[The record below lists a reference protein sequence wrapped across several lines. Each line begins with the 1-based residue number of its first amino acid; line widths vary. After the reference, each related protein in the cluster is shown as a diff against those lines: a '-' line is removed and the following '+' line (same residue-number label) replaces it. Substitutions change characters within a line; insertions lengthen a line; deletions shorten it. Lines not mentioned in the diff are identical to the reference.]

1 MYYTRINRCW
11 KSIMVKAKIDSSSEK
26 TTSIILRVIFFRKS
40 SLNKWALMMMG
51 KKDPTEMRLLFSH
64 SPWLNTNLVQRLSPF
79 DYSFFGICLFRL
91 VQKNIW
97 VAFWAMMIMI
107 TCFPMTYL
115 MRTIFIIRLMPD
127 RWSFHFP
134 IQWKS
139 SEVVEWDRYVK
150 KGLLSKVVIW
160 LLHDRHK
167 NVL

>member
-1 MYYTRINRCW
+1 MLKKYYGESKNRLLFREDN
-11 KSIMVKAKIDSSSEK
+11 KHHFEGY
-26 TTSIILRVIFFRKS
+26 FFRKS

-51 KKDPTEMRLLFSH
+51 KKDPTTMRLLFSH

-115 MRTIFIIRLMPD
+115 MRTIFFIRLMPD
-127 RWSFHFP
+127 PWSFHFP

-139 SEVVEWDRYVK
+139 SEVIEWDRYVK
-150 KGLLSKVVIW
+150 KGTFIQSGYLIAARSS
-160 LLHDRHK
+160 
-167 NVL
+167 

>member
-1 MYYTRINRCW
+1 MLKKYYGESKNRLLFREDN
-11 KSIMVKAKIDSSSEK
+11 KHHFEGY
-26 TTSIILRVIFFRKS
+26 FFRKS

-51 KKDPTEMRLLFSH
+51 KKDPTTMRLLFSH

-115 MRTIFIIRLMPD
+115 MRTIFFYTFDARSVILSLFHSMKVVGSCRMRSIR
-127 RWSFHFP
+127 
-134 IQWKS
+134 
-139 SEVVEWDRYVK
+139 K
-150 KGLLSKVVIW
+150 KGTFIQSGYLIATRSS
-160 LLHDRHK
+160 
-167 NVL
+167 

>member
-1 MYYTRINRCW
+1 MLKKYYGESKNRLLFREDN
-11 KSIMVKAKIDSSSEK
+11 KHHFEGY
-26 TTSIILRVIFFRKS
+26 FFRKS

-107 TCFPMTYL
+107 THAFPWRIWWGPYFL
-115 MRTIFIIRLMPD
+115 YVWCQIRDP
-127 RWSFHFP
+127 FTFP
-134 IQWKS
+134 FNESRRK
-139 SEVVEWDRYVK
+139 
-150 KGLLSKVVIW
+150 L
-160 LLHDRHK
+160 
-167 NVL
+167 